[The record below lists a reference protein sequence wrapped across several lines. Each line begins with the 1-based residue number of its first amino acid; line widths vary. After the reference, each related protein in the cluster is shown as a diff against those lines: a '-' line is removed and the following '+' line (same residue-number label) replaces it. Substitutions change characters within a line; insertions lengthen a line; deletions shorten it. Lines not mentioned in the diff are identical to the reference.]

1 MRRNKNSGF
10 SLVELLIG
18 IAVVGILSAVAA
30 NMYSQNVIESNRTEA
45 RSALQQ
51 AAGTLEKCR
60 SLYGSYTNANCNYAD
75 FTTESGFYDITED
88 GSLTDTTFTLTARP
102 AAGSRQTG
110 DNDCTSLTLTNTGVK
125 NGTGNDPTECW

>member
-51 AAGTLEKCR
+51 AAATLEKCR
-60 SLYGSYTNANCNYAD
+60 SLYGAYSDQAPCNYQD
-75 FTTESGFYDITED
+75 FSSESGLYDITI
-88 GSLTDTTFTLTARP
+88 GNLTDSTFTLTAAP
-102 AAGSRQTG
+102 GAGSRQVG
-110 DNDCTSLTLTNTGVK
+110 DDECTSLTLTNTGVK
-125 NGTGNDPTECW
+125 GGTPDPNECW

>member
-10 SLVELLIG
+10 SLVELLI
-18 IAVVGILSAVAA
+18 AVAIVAILSGIAA
-30 NMYSQNVIESNRTEA
+30 NMYSDNVIESNRTEA

-51 AAGTLEKCR
+51 AAGTLEKCK
-60 SLYGSYTNANCNYAD
+60 SLYGAYNNANCNYAD
-75 FTTESGFYDITED
+75 FTTESGYYDISDNGTI
-88 GSLTDTTFTLTARP
+88 TDSAFTLTATP

-110 DNDCTSLTLTNTGVK
+110 DNDCTSLTLTNTGVR

>member
-110 DNDCTSLTLTNTGVK
+110 DDDCTSLTLTNTGVK